1 MLFNET
7 KSHLLYDGRAIANAQ
22 KSTFSLLETLLKNEK
37 YSFSIFLI

>member
-22 KSTFSLLETLLKNEK
+22 KTTFSLLETLFKK
-37 YSFSIFLI
+37 